1 MLYILGHPGRQVFQ
15 CVCVCVL
22 TTTSWLTVRLYT
34 CLTGLW
40 LIIVCP
46 WAWGQASTVYL
57 SMGRRLR
64 WNSAEIV
71 NEECY

>member
-1 MLYILGHPGRQVFQ
+1 MLYILGHSWRQVFQ

-22 TTTSWLTVRLYT
+22 TATSWLTVRLYT
-34 CLTGLW
+34 CLTGLR

-46 WAWGQASTVYL
+46 WAWGRARTVYV